1 MAPSRVARGC
11 GVLMAV
17 GLLDVAI
24 RLGSGW
30 SMVWVVRAEAAL
42 FLATSLGLL
51 FLHLRRPT
59 RGWARAVQLG
69 LSASFLLGGLRA
81 ALWALGMPVF
91 RANLV
96 IAILA
101 VVGRSAGPVAAAH
114 AVISVRS
121 VVQLYPGPFVRN
133 CRPAVTS

>member
-51 FLHLRRPT
+51 MLHLRRREGGGRAEGGTGAGSWSWREPAEPHVLRNGGTT
-59 RGWARAVQLG
+59 RLIIYEIDWR
-69 LSASFLLGGLRA
+69 
-81 ALWALGMPVF
+81 
-91 RANLV
+91 
-96 IAILA
+96 
-101 VVGRSAGPVAAAH
+101 
-114 AVISVRS
+114 
-121 VVQLYPGPFVRN
+121 
-133 CRPAVTS
+133 

>member
-51 FLHLRRPT
+51 MLYLRRPT
-59 RGWARAVQLG
+59 QGLATVALVLVAVLACGQASRQAASDAPAPRAVPVYQEPRHRLVFQSALARVLDVRIG
-69 LSASFLLGGLRA
+69 PGDTTAYHIHADPMVLSL
-81 ALWALGMPVF
+81 
-91 RANLV
+91 
-96 IAILA
+96 IHI
-101 VVGRSAGPVAAAH
+101 
-114 AVISVRS
+114 
-121 VVQLYPGPFVRN
+121 
-133 CRPAVTS
+133 